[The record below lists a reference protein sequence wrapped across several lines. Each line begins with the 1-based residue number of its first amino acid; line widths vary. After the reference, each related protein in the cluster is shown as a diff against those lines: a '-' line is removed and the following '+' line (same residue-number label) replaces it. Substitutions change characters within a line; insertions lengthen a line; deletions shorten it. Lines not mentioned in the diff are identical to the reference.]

1 MAFVFLF
8 SSLYFFYEAIG
19 NKISFKLLFGLV
31 LIPSVLLHYN
41 NLLITLVLCIPIFIY
56 KVLREKYSIKKLFKD
71 ILGWLSVLVGVGIIF
86 YLQLEVLKSVSYFY
100 TSILSPLEPD
110 ERFNGI
116 IGFADFANWFLPE
129 NHRHIDFKNSVIILS
144 LGVVSYM
151 VVLVKFGFDF
161 IKKKVF
167 NKQILFL
174 FLVALC
180 FYLAL
185 YIELGAI
192 TRHFDFNKLILFLI
206 PISYVIGL
214 LFKKDIRLFKKFK
227 LNYLLIFVFIIVG
240 GWNIYNLYERY
251 MGARVVSVV
260 RQEDV
265 KAFEWMD
272 ENIPKGSYIIPAHIQ
287 NKYSY
292 VLDSALYMKAF
303 TDNYELFP
311 FVDGEIPDN
320 QRELKNSYLALKDN
334 PKGRNLLNDFT
345 SSGIYYIFSGSH
357 TPWGCGELPCGF
369 FDGYPE
375 VYEVIYDLN
384 GVRIYKIVE

>member
-1 MAFVFLF
+1 
-8 SSLYFFYEAIG
+8 
-19 NKISFKLLFGLV
+19 
-31 LIPSVLLHYN
+31 
-41 NLLITLVLCIPIFIY
+41 LVLCIPIFIY

-375 VYEVIYDLN
+375 VYEVVYNQGGVKIY
-384 GVRIYKIVE
+384 RIVVE

>member
-174 FLVALC
+174 FLLGFC

-206 PISYVIGL
+206 PISYVVGL
-214 LFKKDIRLFKKFK
+214 LFEKDIRL
-227 LNYLLIFVFIIVG
+227 YL
-240 GWNIYNLYERY
+240 
-251 MGARVVSVV
+251 
-260 RQEDV
+260 
-265 KAFEWMD
+265 
-272 ENIPKGSYIIPAHIQ
+272 
-287 NKYSY
+287 
-292 VLDSALYMKAF
+292 
-303 TDNYELFP
+303 
-311 FVDGEIPDN
+311 
-320 QRELKNSYLALKDN
+320 
-334 PKGRNLLNDFT
+334 
-345 SSGIYYIFSGSH
+345 
-357 TPWGCGELPCGF
+357 
-369 FDGYPE
+369 
-375 VYEVIYDLN
+375 
-384 GVRIYKIVE
+384 